1 MREAWKSIWMALMCQ
16 RGNLEAGMR
25 FTEIAMEG
33 FSHQVQGDWTAFRVL
48 YKLNRKLSGVLRAA
62 VSLGI
67 WRWIHRG

>member
-1 MREAWKSIWMALMCQ
+1 
-16 RGNLEAGMR
+16 
-25 FTEIAMEG
+25 MEG